1 MKKITLAALTVLLA
15 FSTSTIAAAQADEK
29 TVNIEDIKQQILQ
42 SLDKEVAMMNQVRD
56 KELAILGQFRSCIQ
70 TMKNE
75 TDFKNCDASKNEAFK
90 KMALELEKAR
100 LESQKKALANQEKR
114 LNEEMKGK
122 K

>member
-1 MKKITLAALTVLLA
+1 MNKITLAAFTLLFA
-15 FSTSTIAAAQADEK
+15 FSGITMAQTEEK
-29 TVNIEDIKQQILQ
+29 APNIEEIKQQFLQ
-42 SLDKEVAMMNQVRD
+42 NLDKSVAMKNQIHD
-56 KELAILGQFRSCIQ
+56 KELAILGQLLSCIQ

-75 TDFKNCDASKNEAFK
+75 TDFKNCDTAANEAFK